1 MEDQQ
6 LLDSL
11 VTTFKDGI
19 NPSNFPLA
27 ATLVYTA
34 ISKIAN
40 NKDVAER
47 CEFVLLYIIDNTN
60 SGEHDEQIDAALKQM
75 VPGIV
80 ESLANPRQTVGFFKR
95 CFGCFAPAPQKAP
108 ETPKTPKKTKKTK
121 KKTKVRKIPK
131 TPPQHP
137 RVEKIKSDAI

>member
-40 NKDVAER
+40 KKDITER

-60 SGEHDEQIDAALKQM
+60 SGEHDEQIDTALKQM

-80 ESLANPRQTVGFFKR
+80 ESLTNPRQTVGFFKR

-108 ETPKTPKKTKKTK
+108 ETPKKIKKTK
-121 KKTKVRKIPK
+121 KKTKKIPQ

-137 RVEKIKSDAI
+137 RVEKIKLDAI